1 MFGNDLDQGLA
12 LMAVSILVM
21 FALPFVMAW
30 LEESL
35 ADPPRASRA
44 RPTSDAGGAA
54 GAPHSAPVVATTPAA
69 EPAAIEAAT
78 PPAA

>member
-1 MFGNDLDQGLA
+1 MIGNDLDQGLA

-35 ADPPRASRA
+35 TDPPRASRA
-44 RPTSDAGGAA
+44 RPTTDPGAAAGG
-54 GAPHSAPVVATTPAA
+54 PHPTQVVALASVEPAATEPATPAA
-69 EPAAIEAAT
+69 
-78 PPAA
+78 